1 MPTPGRRCRGPLRD
15 RIRLAALACFLVV
28 AIVPF
33 VTGAIQSSPVLTPA
47 QAGHAAFTEIR
58 SLGLPASSFRAY
70 QVLDVQFEPHP
81 THVHDRFGNSFSET
95 CGDAR
100 PDWLCPAP
108 PAWLVTVAAPPQS
121 GYTKIEGSALI
132 ALFGGRPLGGV
143 MGASR

>member
-1 MPTPGRRCRGPLRD
+1 M
-15 RIRLAALACFLVV
+15 ACLLVV
-28 AIVPF
+28 AAVPL
-33 VTGAIQSSPVLTPA
+33 VTGAIRSSPVLTPA
-47 QAGHAAFTEIR
+47 QAGRAALTEIR

-81 THVHDRFGNSFSET
+81 THVHDRFGNSFNET

-108 PAWLVTVAAPPQS
+108 PAWLVTVAAPPQA
-121 GYTKIEGSALI
+121 GYTTIEGSALI